1 MLVFVTWDSDI
12 IPRTMAEPALYPSGK
27 ELITF
32 GEVTGDSR
40 AEYFARYTNISLG
53 RVKNL
58 YMK

>member
-1 MLVFVTWDSDI
+1 M
-12 IPRTMAEPALYPSGK
+12 PRKMAEPAQYPGGK

-40 AEYFARYTNISLG
+40 AEYFARYTNASLG

-58 YMK
+58 YMKWA